1 MRLNNPVYQPIKHA
15 LHIHDGEGRLVAYL
29 LLHSFCNGIT
39 IGFMGASISALFLM
53 RYTAADLPLMYIVS
67 TSMIFFTG
75 IIYHRLSKKL
85 RFRRLL
91 TANLCYSFSLI
102 LTLTL
107 AYRTLDVPFPALL
120 LAASFELI
128 WVMNSLEFW
137 GLTGKLFDVRQAKR
151 LYGVVGAGEVVAI
164 ILSGFMIP
172 FIVPIIGTANLLFIA
187 LMGTSL
193 SLVMMRTITHR
204 YADRLSY
211 QPVIKNDTP
220 LEPAS
225 RSDRSHRQYVFLIFA
240 LVGLTVSTLYIVDTA
255 FYDQASQLYPDEASL
270 ASFLGLFFS
279 VAGILQLV
287 SRTIITGRLLK
298 RYGVMIGLLV
308 FPSLLILG
316 GIGVLIGAGIGD
328 AMLIAGAVILMK
340 WVDRGLRY
348 TLNQSTILILYQP
361 LPTDQRVPVQARA
374 ESNIEAVAGFSVG
387 IFLLFLT
394 STIGFG
400 TVELILLM
408 IVVCALWITIVWLI
422 RKPYVTMLVQTLT
435 FQRVTTTDTTLMPM
449 IIPTEDAFL
458 PIEVLDADAVH
469 LTIMAEVETALLYL
483 ETGQADKLHD
493 TKRRILR
500 LLVHIIHPPAL
511 ILEIEQHIL
520 LPMKERR
527 AYALEALEMLLMSPI
542 KGVIMPL
549 YEDLPPHEQG
559 KKLREALKLP
569 IEMNRG

>member
-1 MRLNNPVYQPIKHA
+1 MRLNNRIYQPIKHA
-15 LHIHDGEGRLVAYL
+15 LHIQQGEGRMVSYL

-67 TSMIFFTG
+67 TSMTFFTG

-91 TANLCYSFSLI
+91 TFNLCYSFSLI
-102 LTLTL
+102 LLLTL
-107 AYRTLDVPFPALL
+107 AHRTIDVPLPALL

-172 FIVPIIGTANLLFIA
+172 FIVPIIGTVNLLFIA

-193 SLVMMRTITHR
+193 SLVMMRIITYR
-204 YADRLSY
+204 YADKL
-211 QPVIKNDTP
+211 P
-220 LEPAS
+220 LPAVMLVADS
-225 RSDRSHRQYVFLIFA
+225 PSDPRARPDSSHRQYVFLIFV
-240 LVGLTVSTLYIVDTA
+240 LVGLTVSTLYIIDVA
-255 FYDQASQLYPDEASL
+255 FYDQASRLYPDEASL
-270 ASFLGLFFS
+270 ATFLGLFFS
-279 VAGILQLV
+279 VAGILQLA
-287 SRTIITGRLLK
+287 SRTIFTGRLLK

-328 AMLIAGAVILMK
+328 VMLIAGAVILMK

-361 LPTDQRVPVQARA
+361 LPTDQRVPVQVRA

-394 STIGFG
+394 NTIGFG
-400 TVELILLM
+400 TVELVLLM
-408 IVVCALWITIVWLI
+408 IVICVLWIIIVLHI
-422 RKPYVTMLVQTLT
+422 RKPYVTMLVQTLI
-435 FQRVTTTDTTLMPM
+435 FQRVTTTDTILMP
-449 IIPTEDAFL
+449 IIVSTEESFL
-458 PIEVLDADAVH
+458 PIEVLDATTVH
-469 LTIMAEVETALLYL
+469 LTIFAEAETALMYL
-483 ETGQADKLHD
+483 ETGEADKLYD
-493 TKRRILR
+493 TKQRILR
-500 LLVHIIHPPAL
+500 LLVHIIHPPVL

-527 AYALEALEMLLMSPI
+527 AYALEALEMLLMSPL
-542 KGVIMPL
+542 KAVVMPL
-549 YEDLPPHEQG
+549 YEDLPPDEQA
-559 KKLREALKLP
+559 KKLREALYRAS
-569 IEMNRG
+569 EGG